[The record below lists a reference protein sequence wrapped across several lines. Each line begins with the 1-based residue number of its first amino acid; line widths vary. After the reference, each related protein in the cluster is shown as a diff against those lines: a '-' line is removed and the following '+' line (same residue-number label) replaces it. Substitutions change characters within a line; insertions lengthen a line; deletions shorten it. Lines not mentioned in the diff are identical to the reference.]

1 MNPRTLTGVALATAG
16 VLLAVPAQARPSQV
30 VTPSADARCTSLAGT
45 AIPSSAIS
53 LRTRGGRVDAASPV
67 TETVGGV
74 SLAYC
79 RADAALSPVDRSAP
93 DIRLRVAL
101 PLDWNRRSMMFGGGG
116 YNGTVRDVRGNVPFA
131 PTDGAPP
138 LARGYATY
146 AGDSGHQADSAKH
159 PILSL
164 DGSFAVNDEALRN
177 FAAGDALKKTHDAAQ
192 FLIRTFYRAKPRHT
206 YFAGGSTGG
215 REALAMIQR
224 WPTAMD
230 GVISAYPA
238 WNNLAEALYLGHATH
253 ELARPGAFPGPA
265 KQTLLYES
273 VMRACDG
280 LDGLT
285 DRVVSNPDAC
295 RFDPRTLRCPDGA
308 DTGPSCLSD
317 RQIAAV
323 RVISSPW
330 KWPYRVASGE
340 RGYPGFPFLSGADLR
355 TPVLGFG
362 TTAPSTPMPLTSGY
376 GMQYW
381 DQWVRYFLTRDPD
394 RDSLSVDPA
403 RPDTWLKR
411 ISELSKLQDM
421 NDADLSPFAR
431 AGGKLLL
438 LHGAADEL
446 VSHRAT
452 NDYYERVS
460 DVVGPRGTREFMRY
474 YLVPGANHANFGSP
488 AFAASWDS
496 LTAIERWSEQGRAP
510 VAPVVVD
517 AGDGRA
523 RPLCEYPSWPRYRAG
538 DPDDAAGFRC
548 VRG

>member
-1 MNPRTLTGVALATAG
+1 MNPRTLTGIALATAG
-16 VLLAVPAQARPSQV
+16 ALLAVPAHARPTEAASRSTEAQCQ
-30 VTPSADARCTSLAGT
+30 ALAGT
-45 AIPSSAIS
+45 AVPAAVIS
-53 LRTRGGRVDAASPV
+53 LPTRGGRVHASSTV
-67 TETVGGV
+67 TETVSGV
-74 SLAYC
+74 SLTYC
-79 RADAALSPVDRSAP
+79 RVEAALSSIDHSAP
-93 DIRLRVAL
+93 DIGLRIAL

-116 YNGTVRDVRGNVPFA
+116 YNGTIPDVRANVPFA
-131 PTDGAPP
+131 PKDGITP

-146 AGDSGHQADSAKH
+146 AGDSGHRADPAKH

-192 FLIRTFYRAKPRHT
+192 FLIGRFYRDRTRHT

-215 REALAMIQR
+215 REALAMVQR

-238 WNNLAEALYLGHATH
+238 WNNLAEALYLGHATQA
-253 ELARPGAFPGPA
+253 LAKPGAFPGPE

-285 DRVVSNPDAC
+285 DDVISNPDAC
-295 RFDPRTLRCPDGA
+295 RFDPDTLRCPDGT

-317 RQIAAV
+317 RQVAAV
-323 RVISSPW
+323 RSISSPW
-330 KWPYRVASGE
+330 HWPYRVASGE
-340 RGYPGFPFLSGADLR
+340 RGYPGFPFLSGADMR
-355 TPVLGFG
+355 TPILGFG

-381 DQWVRYFLTRDPD
+381 DQWVRYFLTRDSHH
-394 RDSLSVDPA
+394 DSLTVDPA
-403 RPDTWLKR
+403 RPGEWIKR
-411 ISELSKLQDM
+411 ISRLSELQDL
-421 NDADLSPFAR
+421 NDADLGPFAR

-452 NDYYERVS
+452 NDYYERVA
-460 DVVGPRGTREFMRY
+460 DTVGPRRTEQFMRY

-488 AFAASWDS
+488 AFAAAWDS
-496 LTAIERWSEQGRAP
+496 LTAIERWSEQDRQP
-510 VAPVVVD
+510 LAPVVAD
-517 AGDGRA
+517 ADDGRT
-523 RPLCEYPSWPRYRAG
+523 RPLCAYPSWPKYQAG
-538 DPDDAAGFRC
+538 NPDSAAGFTC
-548 VRG
+548 ARG